1 MAFWISNLRVQFKV
15 SQTHHQLGKGMGCA
29 GPVLHPGGTRFQ
41 VFTCP
46 VKWVLRPDSMV
57 SGSPNLQKNLTHQLL
72 GCSSG
77 SSLGHGRSFWPPWK
91 EINAHR
97 HVLLRTT
104 FW

>member
-1 MAFWISNLRVQFKV
+1 
-15 SQTHHQLGKGMGCA
+15 
-29 GPVLHPGGTRFQ
+29 
-41 VFTCP
+41 
-46 VKWVLRPDSMV
+46 MV

-104 FW
+104 FGSWIKSICSLWKGYSGLGVGSLPPYPGCGGHRLYRLSLV